1 MPETSPASHLD
12 LLYGAWVLVANAGG
26 GDWAT
31 LDPVWRRAAE
41 QWRDQF
47 DTALQD
53 VPLTDKGRGLAAA
66 VNTYAE
72 AVTQAGENPDPVPGL
87 GEWLAISFYG
97 HTTLTGYVTEI
108 TLHGGAPGYRVELP
122 DKVWGGNENAYEEWA
137 ASALFSKRPL
147 DAGSVRRAWEARQH
161 ALQDRP
167 PRGLPDAAHDAWQ
180 DDCGDQEPPF

>member
-1 MPETSPASHLD
+1 VPETPSTSRLD

-26 GDWAT
+26 GDWDT

-72 AVTQAGENPDPVPGL
+72 AKESSEEWPVLVSGP
-87 GEWLAISFYG
+87 GEWLEISFYG

-122 DKVWGGNENAYEEWA
+122 DKVWGGNENAYEDWA
-137 ASALFSKRPL
+137 ATALFSKRPL
-147 DAGSVRRAWEARQH
+147 DAGSVRRAWEARQR

-167 PRGLPDAAHDAWQ
+167 PRGLPDAGRDAWQ
-180 DDCGDQEPPF
+180 DDCGDQEAPF